1 MFNKLKFLP
10 FDLPIFIILII
21 RSLISPKEIYN
32 KKLIPKL
39 NINKK
44 LLIIANGPSLKKDIK
59 RIRQISESC
68 DVFAVNYFA
77 LSEYF
82 YEIKPDFYFLFDQKF
97 WSKKVNDKI
106 ISNANSLVEKLSN
119 INWDMVLICNE
130 VGYSKLKVIAKRNK
144 HVTLIKVRN
153 NPCDLKLESLHL
165 FAINNYICTPNFGRN
180 VFILAL
186 WYALLIGKNNIEIYG
201 ADFSQFKEFEID
213 QKNNN
218 TLTNE
223 SHFYPF
229 MDGIHKNQSKYKIK
243 KERKIHQRIYEISL
257 MFKQIYLLS
266 KIAEK
271 NNVRVVNYSSS
282 SYLDCFRRPK
292 NNDLII

>member
-1 MFNKLKFLP
+1 MLNKLKFLP
-10 FDLPIFIILII
+10 LDLPIFIILII

-32 KKLIPKL
+32 KKLIPEL

-44 LLIIANGPSLKKDIK
+44 LLILANGPSLKKDIE
-59 RIRQISESC
+59 RIRKISESY

-77 LSEYF
+77 LTEYF
-82 YEIKPDFYFLFDQKF
+82 DEIKPNFYFLFDQKF
-97 WSKKVNDKI
+97 WSNKVNDKI
-106 ISNANSLVEKLSN
+106 ISNAESLVEKLSN
-119 INWDMVLICNE
+119 INWDMLLICNE
-130 VGYSKLKVIAKRNK
+130 VGYSKLKVIAKKNK

-165 FAINNYICTPNFGRN
+165 FAINNYLCTPNFGRN

-186 WYALLIGKNNIEIYG
+186 WYALFIGKKDIEIYG

-213 QKNNN
+213 QKNND

-223 SHFYPF
+223 SHFYSF
-229 MDGIHKNQSKYKIK
+229 MDGTHKNQPKYKIK
-243 KERKIHQRIYEISL
+243 KVRKIHQRLYAISL

-271 NNVRVVNYSSS
+271 NNIKVVNYSSK
-282 SYLDCFRRPK
+282 SYLDCFRRS
-292 NNDLII
+292 